1 MNVLVAEDDGLTR
14 AVLAMQLRK
23 LGHAVLEAE
32 DGAVAWS
39 MVKQLRPQIVIT
51 DWMMPNMNG
60 PELCRNIREEQRTA
74 YTYLIILT
82 ALERKAGYLEGMEA
96 GADDFVTKPAE
107 VGELEVRMRVGERI
121 LRLQTEVRQLEGLLP
136 ICERCKKIH
145 VEGDRWEQVEH
156 YISQRS
162 AAQFSHGICPKCY
175 QSVVLPQIQ
184 ELRRKNSGRSDT
196 YPRD

>member
-23 LGHAVLEAE
+23 LDHTVLEAE
-32 DGAVAWS
+32 DGTVAWS
-39 MVKQLRPQIVIT
+39 MVQQLRPQIVIT
-51 DWMMPNMNG
+51 DWMMPNMDG
-60 PELCRNIREEQRTA
+60 LQLCRNIRAEQRTA

-82 ALERKAGYLEGMEA
+82 AMDRKAGYLEGMKA

-107 VGELEVRMRVGERI
+107 VGELQVRMRVGERI

-145 VEGDRWEQVEH
+145 VADGRWEQVEH

-184 ELRRKNSGRSDT
+184 ALRKKNSG
-196 YPRD
+196 

>member
-23 LGHAVLEAE
+23 LGHTILEAE

-39 MVKQLRPQIVIT
+39 MVQQLHPQIVIT

>member
-1 MNVLVAEDDGLTR
+1 VNVLVAEDDGLTR

-23 LGHAVLEAE
+23 LDHTVLEAE
-32 DGAVAWS
+32 DGTVAWS
-39 MVKQLRPQIVIT
+39 MVQQLRPQIVIT
-51 DWMMPNMNG
+51 DWMMPNMDG
-60 PELCRNIREEQRTA
+60 LELCRNIRAEQRTA

-82 ALERKAGYLEGMEA
+82 ALDRKAGYLEGMKA

-107 VGELEVRMRVGERI
+107 VGELQVRMRVGERI

-145 VEGDRWEQVEH
+145 VADGRWEQVEH

-184 ELRRKNSGRSDT
+184 ALRKKNSG
-196 YPRD
+196 

>member
-1 MNVLVAEDDGLTR
+1 MYVLVAEDDGLTR

-23 LGHAVLEAE
+23 LGHTVLEAE

-39 MVKQLRPQIVIT
+39 MVQQLHPQIVVT

-60 PELCRNIREEQRTA
+60 PQLCRNIRGQQGSA

-107 VGELEVRMRVGERI
+107 AGELQVRLRVGERI
-121 LRLQTEVRQLEGLLP
+121 VRLQTEVRQLEGLLP

-145 VEGDRWEQVEH
+145 VADGRWEQVEH

-162 AAQFSHGICPKCY
+162 EAQFSHGICPTCY

-184 ELRRKNSGRSDT
+184 ALRRKHSG
-196 YPRD
+196 

>member
-1 MNVLVAEDDGLTR
+1 VNVLVAEDDGLTR
-14 AVLAMQLRK
+14 AVLAMQMRK
-23 LGHAVLEAE
+23 LGHTVLEAE

-39 MVKQLRPQIVIT
+39 MVQQLHPQIVIT

-60 PELCRNIREEQRTA
+60 PQLCRNIRGQKGST

-82 ALERKAGYLEGMEA
+82 ALDRKTGYLEGMEA

-107 VGELEVRMRVGERI
+107 AGELQVRLRVGERI
-121 LRLQTEVRQLEGLLP
+121 VRLQTEVRQLEGLLP
-136 ICERCKKIH
+136 ICERCKKIR
-145 VEGDRWEQVEH
+145 VADGRWEQVEH

-162 AAQFSHGICPKCY
+162 EAQFSHGICPTCY

-184 ELRRKNSGRSDT
+184 ALRKKK
-196 YPRD
+196 